1 MIHSLLIL
9 KIKGKAILVGSGGTA
24 PPFLT
29 PARDGGEQSAS
40 CPGCFTSGEN
50 HPKYP
55 LDWRLGEPQSWCGFC
70 REEKNSAMP
79 GIESG
84 PSIAYSV
91 TVMTPHY
98 RYLPE

>member
-1 MIHSLLIL
+1 
-9 KIKGKAILVGSGGTA
+9 
-24 PPFLT
+24 
-29 PARDGGEQSAS
+29 
-40 CPGCFTSGEN
+40 
-50 HPKYP
+50 
-55 LDWRLGEPQSWCGFC
+55 
-70 REEKNSAMP
+70 MP